1 MPKAASR
8 SAKMEIS
15 RGSHLVRVE
24 RDRDSPLRGKRGAT
38 DLLSSD
44 SRRSYTM
51 VAGVGVETCL
61 AAA

>member
-1 MPKAASR
+1 MG
-8 SAKMEIS
+8 IS
-15 RGSHLVRVE
+15 RGSHLVRVTIE
-24 RDRDSPLRGKRGAT
+24 GKRAAT
-38 DLLSSD
+38 ELLSSD